1 VYSVLCGGSFN
12 RELTARPA
20 NCLNLERGGDDE
32 TAVDTA
38 LT

>member
-1 VYSVLCGGSFN
+1 VYSVVCGGSFS
-12 RELTARPA
+12 RELMARPA
-20 NCLNLERGGDDE
+20 YCLIRERGGVDE

>member
-1 VYSVLCGGSFN
+1 VYSVVCGGSFS
-12 RELTARPA
+12 RELTVRPTY
-20 NCLNLERGGDDE
+20 CLNLERGGDDE